1 MNQKSVVTQRSLG
14 SVFSSFF
21 SFLLLSLHNVHVT
34 VVSKN
39 LAGLVVPPFRNNL
52 IFLLDNWHIHREGES
67 ASLPFPRVEPNFSVV
82 ALTQVL
88 ADDQTQPDALI
99 IHLVDVLEFAKLL
112 EQSLLVCLADT
123 HACVLHLHHDLA
135 LFLDVRSIYLDEAVF
150 AREFKRVLYQVD
162 QHLLQSHLVSVYQL
176 WHRLVD
182 GINELLA
189 LDVGMSL
196 EHEVGFVEH
205 LLE

>member
-1 MNQKSVVTQRSLG
+1 
-14 SVFSSFF
+14 
-21 SFLLLSLHNVHVT
+21 LHNVHVP

-39 LAGLVVPPFRNNL
+39 LAGLAVISFGNDL
-52 IFLLDNWHIHREGES
+52 IFLLDNRHCHCEGES
-67 ASLPFPRVEPNFSVV
+67 TALPFPRVEPNFSIV

-88 ADDQTQPDALI
+88 ADDQTQSNTLI

-112 EQSLLVCLADT
+112 EQSILVCLADAHT
-123 HACVLHLHHDLA
+123 CVLHLYHDLA
-135 LFLDVRSIYLDEAVF
+135 LFLDVRSIDLDEAVL

-162 QHLLQSHLVSVYQL
+162 QHLLQSHLVSVYQI

-182 GINELLA
+182 GVNQLLA
-189 LDVGMSL
+189 LDISMSL